1 MSSVGVQRLLILVTL
16 SACSL
21 ALEAQSNLRFLKD
34 APAGQFNQKDW
45 SLLQSATRAAL
56 AEEADSAPK
65 TWRNEENGHS
75 GTVTTVKKYTSEG
88 KDCRQLRFDS
98 EASGRKGRQQFKVC
112 LDADG
117 VWREAS
123 SGAPFSDVI
132 SGPAQK

>member
-45 SLLQSATRAAL
+45 SLLQSAVRDAL
-56 AEEADSAPK
+56 AEEGDSTPK
-65 TWRNEENGHS
+65 SWRNEDNGHS

-88 KDCRQLRFDS
+88 KDCRHLQFDS
-98 EASGRKGRQQFKVC
+98 QASGRKGRQQFKVC
-112 LDADG
+112 HDTDG
-117 VWREAS
+117 VWREVS
-123 SGAPFSDVI
+123 SGAPFNDLL
-132 SGPAQK
+132 SGPAR